1 MEALGFLPE
10 EADGAKLWEPV
21 GCSRCQGGYRGR
33 FALLETMPMN
43 DDLSRAVVEGGS
55 ALTIKEIALEQ
66 GMVTLRRA
74 GLLNALRGKTSL
86 EEILRVTQGD

>member
-1 MEALGFLPE
+1 
-10 EADGAKLWEPV
+10 
-21 GCSRCQGGYRGR
+21 
-33 FALLETMPMN
+33 MPMN

>member
-1 MEALGFLPE
+1 
-10 EADGAKLWEPV
+10 
-21 GCSRCQGGYRGR
+21 
-33 FALLETMPMN
+33 MPMN
-43 DDLSRAVVEGGS
+43 DDLRRVVVEGGS
-55 ALTIKEIALEQ
+55 ALTIREIALEQ